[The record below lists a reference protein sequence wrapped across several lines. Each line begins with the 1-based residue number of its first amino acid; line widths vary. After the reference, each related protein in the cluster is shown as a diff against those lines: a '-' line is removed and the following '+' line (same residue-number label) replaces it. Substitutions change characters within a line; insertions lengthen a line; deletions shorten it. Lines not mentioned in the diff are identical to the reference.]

1 MSLIDNM
8 GMPLR
13 ESLPLTV
20 DVLNTYGLRDRIK
33 VCASGKMINPS
44 EVAWAFCA
52 GADFVN
58 SARGFM
64 FALGCIQAL
73 QCNKN
78 TCPTGITTHNPK
90 LQFGLDPTSKAERVA
105 NYANNMKK
113 EVGIIVHSCGVAEP
127 RLLKRYHARI
137 VLDNGRSVSVDEM
150 YPEAQPLKAAE

>member
-20 DVLNTYGLRDRIK
+20 DMLKKYGLRERVK

-78 TCPTGITTHNPK
+78 TCPTGITTHNTK
-90 LQFGLDPTSKAERVA
+90 LQFGLDPTSKSERVA
-105 NYANNMKK
+105 SYARNMKK
-113 EVGIIVHSCGVAEP
+113 EVGIIAHSCGVAEP
-127 RLLKRYHARI
+127 RQLKRHHARI
-137 VLDNGRSVSVDEM
+137 VLDNGRSVSMHEL
-150 YPEAQPLKAAE
+150 YPEPAQLQAAE

>member
-1 MSLIDNM
+1 
-8 GMPLR
+8 
-13 ESLPLTV
+13 
-20 DVLNTYGLRDRIK
+20 
-33 VCASGKMINPS
+33 
-44 EVAWAFCA
+44 
-52 GADFVN
+52 
-58 SARGFM
+58 M

-137 VLDNGRSVSVDEM
+137 VLDNGRSVSMDEM